1 MFDPQYL
8 LLFYLLVGFGAFS
21 QGFTGIGFGIVIL
34 AGVAFT
40 PWNFERVTVIINLL
54 VLFLNVILIYISRK
68 DARVH
73 WSLVGYILVGSVVG
87 VPLGYWFIVALGEK
101 PIFRVIFGAALTA
114 IALNELF
121 RPRIRKQLAK
131 SVGILAG
138 LVGGFF
144 NGAFTAAGPP
154 LALFVYSQH
163 KEPALLKGTLQML
176 FMITNIIRVFYIVF
190 FGKGITAPVIKLT
203 TLALPIVLA
212 LTFVGHLVSRRV
224 SSRTFLKVVYTLVA
238 FAGIM
243 QIAKGLR

>member
-8 LLFYLLVGFGAFS
+8 LLFYVLVGFGAFS

-40 PWNFERVTVIINLL
+40 SWNFERVTVIINLL
-54 VLFLNVILIYISRK
+54 VLFINAILIYISRK

-73 WSLVGYILVGSVVG
+73 WSLVAYLLLGSVVG

-101 PIFRVIFGAALTA
+101 PIFRVIFGTALVA

-121 RPRIRKQLAK
+121 KPRIRKQLPKYAG
-131 SVGILAG
+131 VLAGIL
-138 LVGGFF
+138 GGFF

-154 LALFVYSQH
+154 IALFVYSQH

-176 FMITNIIRVFYIVF
+176 FLITNIFRVVYIVF
-190 FGKGITAPVIKLT
+190 FGKGIGAPVIQLSI
-203 TLALPIVLA
+203 LSLPIVLA
-212 LTFVGHLVSRRV
+212 STYAGHLISRRV
-224 SSRTFLKVVYTLVA
+224 SNRTFLRVVYSLVA
-238 FAGIM
+238 IAGTM
-243 QIAKGLR
+243 QMAKGMR